1 MTTKVSA
8 QVQAKAPASPLI
20 QNIAALLFGMIVL
33 FGVGFAPMGAAHNAA
48 HDVRH
53 TMAFPCH

>member
-1 MTTKVSA
+1 MTTKVSD
-8 QVQAKAPASPLI
+8 QVRVNVPASPLM

-33 FGVGFAPMGAAHNAA
+33 FAVGFAPMGAAHNAA

-53 TMAFPCH
+53 TTAFPCH

>member
-8 QVQAKAPASPLI
+8 QVQVKAPVSPLM

-33 FGVGFAPMGAAHNAA
+33 FAVGFAPMGAAHNAA